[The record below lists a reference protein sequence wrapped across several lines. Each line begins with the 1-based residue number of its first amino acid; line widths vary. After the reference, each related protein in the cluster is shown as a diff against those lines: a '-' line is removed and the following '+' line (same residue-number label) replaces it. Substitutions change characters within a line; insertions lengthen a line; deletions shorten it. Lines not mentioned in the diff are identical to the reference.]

1 MDIIGRTAELERLNT
16 WLHGGKLSLPEPN
29 AVTTMLVIEGE
40 PGIGKTTLW
49 AEGVRRARLEDH
61 DVLLCRPRPSDAGL
75 PNVGLTDLLRSVPEE
90 AFEKLPLPR
99 RRPLE
104 VATLRRDAGE
114 GDIEPRAVGTALT
127 ALLANLA
134 SRGPLVLAVDDAQWL
149 DPASARALA
158 FALHR
163 QEGRDVRLLAAL
175 RIEIAASRQSSGFS
189 VIESTLGRER
199 SERLSLGPLSVA
211 AIHQVILE
219 EFGESFTRPVLL
231 RVHQAAGGNPFY
243 ALEIAR
249 EIQRLGPLPPGRP
262 LPVPEDH
269 RDLALLRLRR
279 LPRTTR
285 DVLAQIAAMSRPSTD
300 DLDLEALA
308 PAERAGI
315 VRVLPVGRVD
325 FTHPLFGSALYS
337 SLPEATRRKLHQGL
351 AAREGR
357 LEERARHLALGAAGP
372 DEASAEVLDRAAE
385 AAGSRGAAE
394 VAVELKE
401 LALRLTPPDN
411 LKAVV
416 QREIELA
423 SRRYFAGDAS
433 GSQLELERCL
443 RSLPAGEDRAK
454 VLLELAS
461 ITWNQQGGDD
471 AFRMITQALDEA
483 VTPSLR
489 AQIHS
494 CVSWITEDF
503 EQGLEHAEAAL
514 SLTEEKED
522 PVLYSFILH
531 NVARLKYYSGRG
543 ADHEAIERG
552 MRLQREAARH
562 AGWRSAAA
570 AAWELSVVPA
580 YWARDFDDFD
590 IAIRR
595 FEELIRISR
604 ERSDEASSSGLL
616 ANLSVI
622 HSWTGHLQQARDLAD
637 QALQLAHQT
646 EQEVW
651 IEIALCALGQVR
663 ARGGELD
670 EARAA
675 ADEVDRRL
683 EVHPDATVSAI
694 AAMVRGLIAFARGEF
709 VEADRQFAVT
719 DDFDE
724 AHHLRESPNRY
735 HADRA
740 EAVIAL
746 GELDR
751 AEALVSRL
759 EERARALPRP
769 WILAVS
775 ARCRGLLRSAR
786 GDQDAALASLLE
798 SIAHHERLDMP
809 IERARTLLTLGQVH
823 RRRNERRA
831 ARTAFEDALGTFERL
846 RVSPWVARVQAEL
859 ARVPV
864 RHASS
869 DMTPSE
875 ERIAQLV
882 ATGLTNRE
890 VADRAFISPK
900 TVEANLARIYDKLG
914 VHSRAELGRVM
925 NERERAL
932 KT

>member
-1 MDIIGRTAELERLNT
+1 MDVIGRAAELERLNA
-16 WLHGGKLSLPEPN
+16 WLHSGKPGRPAPN
-29 AVTTMLVIEGE
+29 AARTVLVIEGE

-49 AEGVRRARLEDH
+49 AEGVRQSRQEDRN
-61 DVLLCRPRPSDAGL
+61 VLVCRPRPSDAGL
-75 PNVGLTDLLRSVPEE
+75 PNVGLTDLLRNVPDE
-90 AFEKLPLPR
+90 AFANLPPPQ

-104 VATLRRDAGE
+104 VATLRHDAGE
-114 GDIEPRAVGTALT
+114 GDLEPRAVGTALT
-127 ALLANLA
+127 ALLGSLA
-134 SRGPLVLAVDDAQWL
+134 QNGPVLLAVDDAQWL

-163 QEGRDVRLLAAL
+163 QDTHDVRLLAAV
-175 RIEIAASRQSSGFS
+175 RIESGIPRQANAFAS
-189 VIESTLGRER
+189 IESTLGRE
-199 SERLSLGPLSVA
+199 SVERLALGPLSVA
-211 AIHQVILE
+211 AVHQLILE
-219 EFGESFTRPVLL
+219 AFGKSFTRPVLM

-249 EIQRLGPLPPGRP
+249 EVQRLGPLPPGRP
-262 LPVPEDH
+262 LPVPKDH
-269 RDLALLRLRR
+269 RDLALLRLSR
-279 LPRTTR
+279 LPRATR

-315 VRVLPVGRVD
+315 VRVLPGGRVD

-337 SLPEATRRKLHQGL
+337 SLPETTRRKLHQGL

-411 LKAVV
+411 SKAVV

-423 SRRYFAGDAS
+423 SRRYFAGDAP
-433 GSQLELERCL
+433 GARQELERSL

-461 ITWNQQGGDD
+461 VSWNQQGGD
-471 AFRMITQALDEA
+471 AAVTLISQALDQA

-494 CVSWITEDF
+494 RVSWITEDI

-514 SLTEEKED
+514 ALTSEQED
-522 PVLYSFILH
+522 PIPYSFILH
-531 NVARLKYYSGRG
+531 NVARLKYYAGRG

-552 MRLQREAARH
+552 MRLQHE
-562 AGWRSAAA
+562 A
-570 AAWELSVVPA
+570 AAWDLSVVPA
-580 YWARDFDDFD
+580 FWARDFDDFD
-590 IAIRR
+590 TAVSR
-595 FEELIRISR
+595 FEELVRISR
-604 ERSDEASSSGLL
+604 ERGDEASSSGLL
-616 ANLSVI
+616 ANLAVI
-622 HSWTGHLQQARDLAD
+622 HSLTGHVQLAGELAAEALDLA
-637 QALQLAHQT
+637 QQT
-646 EQEVW
+646 EQELW
-651 IEIALCALGQVR
+651 IGVALCAQGQVWAR
-663 ARGGELD
+663 AGEL
-670 EARAA
+670 EKAKAA
-675 ADEVDRRL
+675 ADDVNRRL
-683 EVHPDATVSAI
+683 KVHPDETVQAI
-694 AAMVRGLIAFARGEF
+694 AAMVLGLVAFARGEYA
-709 VEADRQFAVT
+709 EADRQFALN
-719 DDFDE
+719 DAFD
-724 AHHLRESPNRY
+724 ASHHLREPPNRY

-740 EAVIAL
+740 EALILL
-746 GELDR
+746 GDLDR
-751 AEALVSRL
+751 AETLIARL

-769 WILAVS
+769 WVLAVS
-775 ARCRGLLRSAR
+775 ARSRGLLQSAR
-786 GDQDAALASLLE
+786 GDQDGAVSSLQE
-798 SIAHHERLDMP
+798 AIKHHERLNMP
-809 IERARTLLTLGQVH
+809 LERARTLLALGQVQ

-831 ARTAFEDALGTFERL
+831 ARATFEEALATFERL
-846 RVSPWVARVQAEL
+846 GVVPWVARAQAEI
-859 ARVPV
+859 ARVPI
-864 RHASS
+864 RRASAGL
-869 DMTPSE
+869 TPTE
-875 ERIAQLV
+875 ERIAHLV

-914 VHSRAELGRVM
+914 VHSRAELGRAM
-925 NERERAL
+925 GERERAP